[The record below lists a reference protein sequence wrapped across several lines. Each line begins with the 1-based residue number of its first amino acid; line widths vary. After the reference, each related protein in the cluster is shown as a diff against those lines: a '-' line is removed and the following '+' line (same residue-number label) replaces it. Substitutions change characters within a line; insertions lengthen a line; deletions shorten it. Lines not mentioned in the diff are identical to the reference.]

1 MTEQWAVRSQQQQ
14 SEATM
19 NGQSESSDWYL
30 YYFTTIVPHDM
41 LATGESLSFPRPPA
55 RAEEVGY
62 YVWLLLVIVK
72 LEDIIINGKTALKMV
87 IVKTQ

>member
-14 SEATM
+14 SAATM
-19 NGQSESSDWYL
+19 NGQSASSDWYL
-30 YYFTTIVPHDM
+30 YYFTTIVAHAM
-41 LATGESLSFPRPPA
+41 ATGESLLFPRPPA

-72 LEDIIINGKTALKMV
+72 LEDIIINWKTALKMV